1 MAHWW
6 SSVIYPLKN
15 GDVPWIYVKLPRA
28 TDWRK
33 KKHYV
38 GGRRFPQEIGDCEDP
53 GTVPGAPGASAGG
66 STNSEGQLPTIGSNF
81 WFQFLVLPD
90 RLISTP
96 NCLMWF
102 NVDSQVLMFLK
113 MLFFGG
119 WYQPASTHASTVRVP
134 STRRFSGKYQATL
147 SVFPRIIFCVDESF
161 WFYHSTSQAFAQR
174 LNTNISQALSL
185 TVLSTLLLAR
195 FKLISGFIS
204 IDKFGRLTRIY
215 SKLRHYMKLQWLWDR
230 KDLGKYAGQKSK
242 TWHRQ
247 VSHSMIIKPNVG
259 IVWYRSQ

>member
-1 MAHWW
+1 MVMFHEYMWNYQGLQTEERRNTTW
-6 SSVIYPLKN
+6 
-15 GDVPWIYVKLPRA
+15 DVVGFPKKLAIVKIKVRYQEHQGLDQRLRSTPK
-28 TDWRK
+28 DW
-33 KKHYV
+33 
-38 GGRRFPQEIGDCEDP
+38 FL
-53 GTVPGAPGASAGG
+53 
-66 STNSEGQLPTIGSNF
+66 N
-81 WFQFLVLPD
+81 WFQFVVLPD

-96 NCLMWF
+96 NCFMWIAKSLCSF
-102 NVDSQVLMFLK
+102 S
-113 MLFFGG
+113 LFFGG

-147 SVFPRIIFCVDESF
+147 SVFPRIIFFVDESF
-161 WFYHSTSQAFAQR
+161 WFCHSTRQAFAQR

-185 TVLSTLLLAR
+185 TVFSTLLLAR

-230 KDLGKYAGQKSK
+230 KDLGNYAGQKSK

-247 VSHSMIIKPNVG
+247 VSHSMIIKQNVG
-259 IVWYRSQ
+259 IIWYRSQ